1 MLNPHLLLL
10 LAPGAIAATECAA
23 GRLHPGRAAETEA
36 RSRLQRATRLVVW
49 LQRVQEADLARLDP
63 EVVVVDYSR
72 DGGEGGERTV
82 LEVERLRRRPGGGS
96 RIVLAYLSIGEAEDY
111 RFYWKD
117 LRGRRALVGPANRR
131 WPGNYRIRYWEPA
144 WHDVVYR
151 GPRSYLD
158 RILAQGFD
166 GVFLDTVDAAEQWE
180 DAGTADA
187 PARMA
192 ALVRAIADHAR
203 ARRPDFLVVAQNPD
217 RILGEPGV
225 VEALS
230 GVSSEAHLFPGG
242 REARPPVRDRV
253 LETLRQV
260 RAHGLA
266 VLVIEYPRSGAQR
279 GRLWTLCREHGFLCF
294 AGSPRLDGP
303 GFTIESD
310 PTARPSPP
318 RPRDDDRPRWREP

>member
-82 LEVERLRRRPGGGS
+82 IEVERLRRRPGGGS

-117 LRGRRALVGPANRR
+117 LRGRRSLVGPANRR
-131 WPGNYRIRYWEPA
+131 WPGNYRIRYWEPE

-166 GVFLDTVDAAEQWE
+166 GVFLDTVDEAERWE
-180 DAGTADA
+180 DAGIAEA

-260 RAHGLA
+260 RRRGLA
-266 VLVIEYPRSGAQR
+266 VLVIEYLRSGAQR
-279 GRLWTLCREHGFLCF
+279 GRLGTLCREHGFLCF

-303 GFTIESD
+303 GFPLASD
-310 PTARPSPP
+310 PTARPSPL
-318 RPRDDDRPRWREP
+318 RPHDDRPRGREP

>member
-10 LAPGAIAATECAA
+10 LLPGAIVAAECAA
-23 GRLHPGRAAETEA
+23 GRLQPGRAGEAEA
-36 RSRLQRATRLVVW
+36 RSRLERATRLVVW
-49 LQRVQEADLARLDP
+49 LQKVQEADLARLDP
-63 EVVVVDYSR
+63 DVVVVDYSR
-72 DGGEGGERTV
+72 DGGEDGERSV
-82 LEVERLRRRPGGGS
+82 VEVERLRRRPDGGS

-117 LRGRRALVGPANRR
+117 LRGRRSLVGPVNRR
-131 WPGNYRIRYWEPA
+131 WPGNYRVRYWEPA

-180 DAGTADA
+180 DAGIADA

-192 ALVRAIADHAR
+192 GLVRAIAEHAR
-203 ARRPDFLVVAQNPD
+203 ARRPDFLLVAQNPY

-253 LETLRQV
+253 LETLGQV
-260 RAHGLA
+260 RGRGRA
-266 VLVIEYPRSGAQR
+266 VLVIEYPRSGSQR

-303 GFTIESD
+303 GFTMESD
-310 PTARPSPP
+310 SPAPPPTP
-318 RPRDDDRPRWREP
+318 RPRDDRPRGRKP